1 MKKTALKAT
10 AAALSI
16 SMAIASSLSFAQQTA
31 PANTKPLP
39 GSKVAAQV
47 EGGLLVPVIVTGV
60 VIVGAAIA
68 ISNSNS
74 NSAPLNTTR

>member
-16 SMAIASSLSFAQQTA
+16 SMAIASLSFAQQTA

-39 GSKVAAQV
+39 GSKVAAQA
-47 EGGLLVPVIVTGV
+47 EGSLLIPLIVTGV
-60 VIVGAAIA
+60 VVVVAAVA
-68 ISNSNS
+68 ISNSNG
-74 NSAPLNTTR
+74 NSGPINTTR

>member
-16 SMAIASSLSFAQQTA
+16 SMAIASLSFAQQTA

-74 NSAPLNTTR
+74 NSAPINTTR

>member
-16 SMAIASSLSFAQQTA
+16 SMAIASLSFAQQTA

-39 GSKVAAQV
+39 GSKVAAQA
-47 EGGLLVPVIVTGV
+47 EGSLLIPLIVTGIV
-60 VIVGAAIA
+60 VVVAGIA
-68 ISNSNS
+68 ISNSNG
-74 NSAPLNTTR
+74 NSGPINTTR

>member
-16 SMAIASSLSFAQQTA
+16 SMAIASLSFAQQTA
-31 PANTKPLP
+31 PANTNPLP
-39 GSKVAAQV
+39 GSKVAAQA
-47 EGGLLVPVIVTGV
+47 EGSLLVPLIVTGV
-60 VIVGAAIA
+60 VIVGAAVA

>member
-16 SMAIASSLSFAQQTA
+16 SMAIASLSFAQQTA